1 MEKYEGCPTWWPRR
15 GDEILLMSLTVAS
28 CFLDLI
34 LSVIPARR
42 SDLKYLSIVQ
52 KKRREGNQ

>member
-1 MEKYEGCPTWWPRR
+1 
-15 GDEILLMSLTVAS
+15 MSLTVAS

-42 SDLKYLSIVQ
+42 SDLKYLTLIRMT
-52 KKRREGNQ
+52 KDEKGLAFFKGLLL

>member
-1 MEKYEGCPTWWPRR
+1 
-15 GDEILLMSLTVAS
+15 MSLTVAS

-42 SDLKYLSIVQ
+42 SDLKYLRIVPE
-52 KKRREGNQ
+52 KEKRRKSIMRKDLRIS